1 MKLIKGL
8 AGSPGK
14 ITGKARVIKSLDD
27 VDKFKPG
34 DILVTIA
41 TDPTWTPVMH
51 MASAIVTDLGG
62 TLCHAAIV
70 SREYGIP
77 AVVGTKKATELIK
90 NNQTISVDGTKGTIK
105 LITKS

>member
-51 MASAIVTDLGG
+51 MASAIVTDLVKF
-62 TLCHAAIV
+62 TAHKLVI
-70 SREYGIP
+70 SFLENSSTFFLRSDLSLNSYG
-77 AVVGTKKATELIK
+77 ELP
-90 NNQTISVDGTKGTIK
+90 NFTSSLN
-105 LITKS
+105 LHL